1 MIGVGQSKLVWSG
14 GIGPVQKWFIVRMT
28 NSSMDNEAIL
38 NRDKAGCRISS
49 WSDCAWLDEGI
60 LSAGLLV
67 LKLRKHWVSL
77 AFWVSGCG
85 GSCG

>member
-49 WSDCAWLDEGI
+49 WSDCSWLDEGM
-60 LSAGLLV
+60 LCP
-67 LKLRKHWVSL
+67 L
-77 AFWVSGCG
+77 ASWY
-85 GSCG
+85 